1 MAITIVT
8 EPQALQP
15 AYNDTFILVDSTN
28 VTLPSYRYIAELYI
42 NNVKLVAFKIVPEFG
57 SGYGRLNMTKLVSG
71 YLTNALRNVNTQD
84 FVDGLISFLNGLNL
98 SYVNVKVSW
107 GEEYQPDPWEFDDYL
122 WAGSTSW
129 FNFIDPSI
137 NLLGISQTMLIGSD
151 EPDYGVGDIITVNQ
165 NAEPGDSE
173 YRVELQGNHLI
184 LDIFTSGGD
193 WYVVLDLP
201 WIGSGAA
208 SSGSTT
214 YADNRKVINL
224 DELVTDD
231 YVFFNGAEKFEK
243 YKDWDADEYT
253 LTSGTS
259 KFLTTLPRSKPWRV
273 REDSLV
279 FIQGRQVVEN
289 TMRFVV
295 NNVVTDSYV
304 INQTGV
310 NLYDVS
316 PRQLTAVSDYEVLL
330 DDFGAFSERLKFKVD
345 QNCYGFADCEI
356 VFMDRFGSFLPIQFQ
371 LRRSQNIDVNR
382 EQYKKDITTDE
393 MYVYNT
399 YDGGSEDLFIDVGK
413 RYTLRSDRMTT
424 DEAIMMEELV
434 SSPFT
439 IVRFGTDDYV
449 RCKVLT
455 RNLEIKDEYFEG
467 IRYYD
472 IDIEITN
479 KDVVNW

>member
-71 YLTNALRNVNTQD
+71 YLTNALRHVDTQD
-84 FVDGLISFLNGLNL
+84 FVDGAVNFLNGLNL
-98 SYVNVKVSW
+98 AYVNVKVGW
-107 GEEYQPDPWEFDDYL
+107 GEEYQPEPWEFDDYL
-122 WAGSTSW
+122 WAGSTAW
-129 FNFIDPSI
+129 TNFSDPSI
-137 NLLGISQTMLIGSD
+137 NPLGIAQTMLISTD

-165 NAEPGDSE
+165 DAEPSDAE
-173 YRVELQGNHLI
+173 YRVELQGNHLV
-184 LDIFTSGGD
+184 LDVFTSGGD

-224 DELVTDD
+224 DELVTDE
-231 YVFFNGAEKFEK
+231 YVFFNGAEKFAK
-243 YKDWDADEYT
+243 YKDWDADDYT

-279 FIQGRQVVEN
+279 FIQGRQIATR
-289 TMRFVV
+289 TMRFLV
-295 NNVVTDSYV
+295 NGSVTDSYV

-316 PRQLTAVSDYEVLL
+316 PRQLTAVSDYEVRL
-330 DDFGAFSERLKFKVD
+330 DDFGAFSETLKFKVD
-345 QNCYGFADCEI
+345 QKCYGFADCEI

-371 LRRSQNIDVNR
+371 LRRSQNVDVNR

-399 YDGGSEDLFIDVGK
+399 YDGGSEDLFVEAGK

-449 RCKVLT
+449 RCKVVT
-455 RNLEIKDEYFEG
+455 SNLEIKDEYFEG